1 MSTVE
6 FPILYGTVYGPLFI
20 LCLSWLV
27 AMAWVVVPSAIE
39 HPNGPKPWPII
50 GNLAFF
56 SRLLKSPDRE
66 LMTLAK
72 KYGGLCWLWFG
83 TYPVLIISK
92 AEDAKLLL
100 DKVCPTV

>member
-1 MSTVE
+1 
-6 FPILYGTVYGPLFI
+6 
-20 LCLSWLV
+20 
-27 AMAWVVVPSAIE
+27 
-39 HPNGPKPWPII
+39 
-50 GNLAFF
+50 
-56 SRLLKSPDRE
+56 
-66 LMTLAK
+66 MTLAK